1 MPYASEFPAL
11 AVVTNNM
18 DARLVYEVGQNLEQY
33 NIDVRIDYER
43 WVCFE
48 KEYGEWSRNT
58 ISYADAKDGEYL
70 DRYSQFKE

>member
-1 MPYASEFPAL
+1 MPYANEFPAL
-11 AVVTNNM
+11 AKVTNNM

-48 KEYGEWSRNT
+48 TEYGEWSRNS
-58 ISYADAKDGEYL
+58 ISYADAKDGEYQ
-70 DRYSQFKE
+70 DQYSHFKE

>member
-58 ISYADAKDGEYL
+58 ISYADAKDGECFGH
-70 DRYSQFKE
+70 YSQFKE